1 MRRMSM
7 AGKGFT
13 GADMGGFAEHP
24 SGELFARWIQ
34 IGVFHPFCRTHSSG
48 DHGDQEPWAFDEEVT
63 NIIRKFV
70 NLRYQLLPYLYTM
83 FWQYIEQGIPMLK
96 PLVYY
101 DQDDIQTH
109 YRNDEFIFGNQIL
122 VCPILEPN
130 SLGRRMYIPKGEW
143 YNYWTNEKV
152 KGGKE
157 LWIDTKFDQIPIFV
171 KAGAIIPKYPVQQYV
186 GELEFDELTLD
197 IYYKEGKEKSVVYED
212 AQDGYD
218 YKKGKYSFLS
228 FQTNGKQNELIVQ
241 LHKEGKYDTNYTKYK
256 MNIIGLPFEVK
267 IIEIDNVEVPFDRN
281 TLEKEGYLIVDKE
294 FATFR
299 MVGE

>member
-1 MRRMSM
+1 M
-7 AGKGFT
+7 
-13 GADMGGFAEHP
+13 
-24 SGELFARWIQ
+24 
-34 IGVFHPFCRTHSSG
+34 
-48 DHGDQEPWAFDEEVT
+48 
-63 NIIRKFV
+63 
-70 NLRYQLLPYLYTM
+70 
-83 FWQYIEQGIPMLK
+83 
-96 PLVYY
+96 
-101 DQDDIQTH
+101 
-109 YRNDEFIFGNQIL
+109 
-122 VCPILEPN
+122 
-130 SLGRRMYIPKGEW
+130 
-143 YNYWTNEKV
+143 

-299 MVGE
+299 IVGE